1 MDTREL
7 QALVAALPQAGTL
20 DLYRLGYAIRAL
32 YSEPRR
38 VLEIRRHLH
47 LGMTVRFFDATTGV
61 MRNGRITALRQHDVA
76 IDETDRPSRWS
87 GVPYAALDL
96 QPADTTDSV
105 EILDAA
111 PQGPRAAA
119 RTRADFKVGDSVSFT
134 DRGGRTVFGRIVRLN
149 QKTASIDTDGG
160 SWRVSYPLLQPVVD
174 L

>member
-20 DLYRLGYAIRAL
+20 DLYRLEYAIRAL

-47 LGMTVRFFDATTGV
+47 WGMTVRFFDATAGV
-61 MRNGRITALRQHDVA
+61 MRNGRIVALRQHDVS

-87 GVPYAALDL
+87 GVPYAAIDL
-96 QPADTTDSV
+96 QPMAVEEV
-105 EILDAA
+105 EILEAVR
-111 PQGPRAAA
+111 PAA
-119 RTRADFKVGDSVSFT
+119 RVAAKTRADFKPGDSVSFT
-134 DRGGRTVFGRIVRLN
+134 DRNGRTVFGRIVKLN
-149 QKTASIDTDGG
+149 QKTASIDTEGG
-160 SWRVSYPLLQPVVD
+160 NWRVSYPLLQPVVD